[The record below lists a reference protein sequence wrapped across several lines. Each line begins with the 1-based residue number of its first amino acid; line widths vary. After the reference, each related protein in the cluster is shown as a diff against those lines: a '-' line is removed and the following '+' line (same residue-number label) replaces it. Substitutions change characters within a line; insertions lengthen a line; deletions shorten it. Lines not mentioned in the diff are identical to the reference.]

1 MADSISRRRFLSAT
15 AAAVATGGGL
25 PVVLGGCSK
34 ATTERSDKGAGGKA
48 ASAPGQGKSVGSIRL
63 PGKPGGVD
71 LAVAENADYGK
82 AVEDALN
89 GFGGLEHFVKKGD
102 KVILSPNIAFARAPE
117 VGACTHPDVIRKMI
131 QLCEAAG
138 AGSITVMDYTLDQAK
153 VAFDVCGA
161 TEAGAGTSAKL
172 VSPSQGELYVEVPE
186 FAAAKGHKALGLK
199 QKLPKALLRA
209 DVLIAMPVAKNHEAS
224 VVSFSMK
231 KAMGLIWERKAYHRD
246 LPQCLVDLNSILRP
260 SLIVMD
266 ATRSLQTR
274 GPKGPGEVTQPNQ
287 VVVGVDPVALDAYC
301 CRYLTVEGIKPQDV
315 PHIRLG
321 DECGIGSMELGTSV
335 KIQEVAA

>member
-1 MADSISRRRFLSAT
+1 MADSISRRRFLSRT
-15 AAAVATGGGL
+15 AAAAAAGAGL
-25 PVVLGGCSK
+25 PSVLAGCNKPYSEPADKQSGGRAK
-34 ATTERSDKGAGGKA
+34 
-48 ASAPGQGKSVGSIRL
+48 SAPGQGKSVGSLRL
-63 PGKPGGVD
+63 PGKPGDVD
-71 LAVAENADYGK
+71 LAVAENTDYAK
-82 AVEDALN
+82 AVEDAIN

-102 KVILSPNIAFARAPE
+102 KVILSPNIAFARDPE

-153 VAFDVCGA
+153 VAFEVCGA
-161 TEAGAGTSAKL
+161 AQAVAGTTAKL
-172 VSPSQGELYVEVPE
+172 ISPNLEELYAEVPE
-186 FAAAKGHKALGLK
+186 FAATKGHKALGLK

-209 DVLIAMPVAKNHEAS
+209 DVLVAMPVAKNHEAG

-231 KAMGLIWERKAYHRD
+231 KAMGLIWERKGYHRD
-246 LPQCLVDLNSILRP
+246 LHQCLADLNSILRP

-266 ATRSLQTR
+266 ATRALQTR

-301 CRYLTVEGIKPQDV
+301 CRYMTANPVTPASVLHLK
-315 PHIRLG
+315 LG
-321 DECGIGSMELGTSV
+321 EEYGLGTMQLD
-335 KIQEVAA
+335 KLTIKEVAA